1 MYLKTSF
8 GKGCLLLKYHIWY
21 ICYNIAC
28 VLECLNHFKYLRPKV
43 TNPKISVY
51 LRVKTISLHCFFE
64 TRFFILTKHRL
75 LIGSFFGYICLILQ
89 LSGYLHHSVLSYK
102 SIHSWIFHWPKQPKI
117 DMSKWC
123 CTPYI
128 RFHLILLICTSYN
141 LGYDITWYCL
151 IRLNDYN
158 LTRQTAQRL
167 FCKFVFYPTG
177 NTSTIEI

>member
-1 MYLKTSF
+1 MWNAWIIWNIFDQKLPTQKSLYNWGLKRSPCTAFS
-8 GKGCLLLKYHIWY
+8 
-21 ICYNIAC
+21 
-28 VLECLNHFKYLRPKV
+28 RPG
-43 TNPKISVY
+43 
-51 LRVKTISLHCFFE
+51 
-64 TRFFILTKHRL
+64 FFILTKHRL
-75 LIGSFFGYICLILQ
+75 LIGSFFGYICVMLQ

-102 SIHSWIFHWPKQPKI
+102 IIHSWIFHWPKQPKI